1 MAKDSKMK
9 QSPASVAAEQAAA
22 PALSIERL
30 KLFLALSRTPHA
42 MIDMITP
49 ALGALLWL
57 GALPPLE
64 IILVGLVTVFAGY
77 TAVYALNDVV
87 DYRTDLKKVE
97 AGGYQGQDNYLDG
110 ALVRHPM
117 AQGLLSFRAGL
128 AWALGWAMVAMIGAW
143 WLNPVCLAVFLAA
156 CLLETLYCRLWQVSP
171 LRTVISGGVKTA
183 GTIAAV
189 FAVDPTPSA
198 GYVLLLFTWL
208 FCWEA
213 GGQNVPAD
221 WTDLEED
228 RRFRARTIPVR
239 LGTDRAMTIIA
250 VSLGAAVLLS
260 LVVFALSPLD
270 LGIPYRLA
278 ALAVGGYMLL
288 YPAYQLHRTR
298 RRSEVMALFNRASY
312 YPMALF
318 IVVLVRLLLA

>member
-1 MAKDSKMK
+1 
-9 QSPASVAAEQAAA
+9 
-22 PALSIERL
+22 
-30 KLFLALSRTPHA
+30 
-42 MIDMITP
+42 
-49 ALGALLWL
+49 
-57 GALPPLE
+57 
-64 IILVGLVTVFAGY
+64 
-77 TAVYALNDVV
+77 
-87 DYRTDLKKVE
+87 
-97 AGGYQGQDNYLDG
+97 
-110 ALVRHPM
+110 M